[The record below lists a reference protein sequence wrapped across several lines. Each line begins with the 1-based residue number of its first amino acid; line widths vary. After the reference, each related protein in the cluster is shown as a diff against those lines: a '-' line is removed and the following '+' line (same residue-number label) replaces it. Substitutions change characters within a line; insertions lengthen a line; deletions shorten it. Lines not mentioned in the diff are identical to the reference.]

1 MTNGTNIVHMFIDI
15 RDTNTELGETIITPC
30 NTDDTAELPLELTT
44 DCAQLRDTI
53 STSTPLP
60 PDHAILAERINALN
74 VYANTDELCIQDL
87 VNRHGVINTDTLPR
101 TLGAVNIDD
110 CIRAYRNPTTRTR
123 ASWARSSDIN
133 GHALR
138 TQYYTVHCEGF
149 CSPTTPITN
158 GTVRG
163 IVGISLLFIALNLI
177 FPLSFFGLV
186 FGGAV
191 GFYALANLGLMVSYF
206 QYRRALVGDN
216 ELSVLAESAWAHP
229 QCGAALGEPVYA
241 VLPENIH
248 PRTLIADA
256 LAVYAAAKYPAYTP
270 AWGNTN
276 MYQSLVDLYE
286 FECAIQRDIVAGICT
301 EHIRSRSSYRAE
313 RMEYEAAV
321 EDAIDVFSST
331 TRRITALIDAHT
343 AQQREIKRAQQDY
356 FTTHTKTV
364 DDASIRRAS
373 KWRH

>member
-1 MTNGTNIVHMFIDI
+1 MASGKDIVHAFIDI
-15 RDTNTELGETIITPC
+15 RDANTKLGETIITPC
-30 NTDDTAELPLELTT
+30 NTDDTADLPLELTT
-44 DCAQLRDTI
+44 DCVQLRDTI
-53 STSTPLP
+53 STGTPLP
-60 PDHAILAERINALN
+60 PDHTVLAERINALN
-74 VYANTDELCIQDL
+74 LYADTDELCVQDL

-123 ASWARSSDIN
+123 ASWAHSNDIN

-177 FPLSFFGLV
+177 FPLSFFGLIV
-186 FGGAV
+186 GGAV
-191 GFYALANLGLMVSYF
+191 GFYALGNLGLMVSYF
-206 QYRRALVGDN
+206 QYRRALVGNN
-216 ELSVLAESAWAHP
+216 ELGVLAESAWAHP
-229 QCGAALGEPVYA
+229 QRGAALGEPVYA

-256 LAVYAAAKYPAYTP
+256 LAAYAAAKYPAHTP

-286 FECAIQRDIVAGICT
+286 FECAIQHDIVAGICT
-301 EHIRSRSSYRAE
+301 EHIRTRSTYRAE
-313 RMEYEAAV
+313 RMEYEADV

-343 AQQREIKRAQQDY
+343 AQQREIKRAQEDY
-356 FTTHTKTV
+356 FTTQTKTV
-364 DDASIRRAS
+364 DDVSIRRAS
-373 KWRH
+373 KWKH